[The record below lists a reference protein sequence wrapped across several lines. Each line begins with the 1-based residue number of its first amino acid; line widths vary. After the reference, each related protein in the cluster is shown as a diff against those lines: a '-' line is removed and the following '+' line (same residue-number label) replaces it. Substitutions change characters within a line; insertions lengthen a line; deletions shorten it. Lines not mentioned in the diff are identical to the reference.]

1 MVEDIMLKHNYLS
14 SIPSTDIDLPL
25 DSNISSTGNS
35 WRGFLN
41 GWLESGL
48 ADRRVSASFDWLSS
62 LISRSDADQHLSE
75 EIVTRRHGRGGDYS
89 GPDGHLPEIEE

>member
-1 MVEDIMLKHNYLS
+1 MEDIMLKHKCVS
-14 SIPSTDIDLPL
+14 SNHSTDIDLPL
-25 DSNISSTGNS
+25 NSDGSSTGNS

-41 GWLESGL
+41 GWLESSL
-48 ADRRVSASFDWLSS
+48 ADRRVSAAFDWLSS

-75 EIVTRRHGRGGDYS
+75 EIVTRRHGKGADYS